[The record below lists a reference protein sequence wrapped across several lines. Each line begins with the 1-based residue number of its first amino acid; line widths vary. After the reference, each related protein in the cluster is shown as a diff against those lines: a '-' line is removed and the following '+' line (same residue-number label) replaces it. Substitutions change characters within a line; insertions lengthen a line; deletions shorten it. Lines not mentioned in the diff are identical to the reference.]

1 MAVVVEIPLA
11 YGREAEMQ
19 LRNGKKPSLE
29 VAPTTLAQR
38 TRQTTR
44 NRSRPDVSKMNIFT
58 LYPQNSMHLFY
69 RTAGNCIIRSALLL
83 GHIA

>member
-44 NRSRPDVSKMNIFT
+44 NRSRPDVSKMNILPYIHKIRCICFIGLQET
-58 LYPQNSMHLFY
+58 VLYVRHY
-69 RTAGNCIIRSALLL
+69 Y
-83 GHIA
+83 